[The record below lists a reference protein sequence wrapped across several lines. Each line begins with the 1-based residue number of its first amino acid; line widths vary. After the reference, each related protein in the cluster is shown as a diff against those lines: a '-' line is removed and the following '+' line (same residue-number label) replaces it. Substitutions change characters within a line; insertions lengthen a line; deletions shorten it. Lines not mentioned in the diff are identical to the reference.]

1 MHGNG
6 SSTIGANPCLQAFII
21 FKYVHADRFP
31 RAFNGMHQLKTIVEH
46 FVYHESVAGVT
57 GYEEVFSGFR

>member
-6 SSTIGANPCLQAFII
+6 AGTVGTNPCLQAFII
-21 FKYVHADRFP
+21 FKYVHAYWFA

-46 FVYHESVAGVT
+46 FVYHESVPGVT
-57 GYEEVFSGFR
+57 SDEEVFSGFR